1 MSLPSAP
8 KDISD
13 KPVPG
18 SVIDPVNKAE
28 KDADVDRKVRARV
41 RQRRRRHV
49 HVSHPDD
56 IC

>member
-1 MSLPSAP
+1 MSLPAAP

-13 KPVPG
+13 NPVPG

-41 RQRRRRHV
+41 RQRRRCHV
-49 HVSHPDD
+49 HVHFSDD
-56 IC
+56 SR